1 MATPKATKA
10 PKAARP
16 PSGEPPV
23 VTYRRTVSGMLAL
36 IEHDPVKVADAVN
49 VLFAGAEETNPG
61 GLTSLVMRSLPDRDV
76 FADNVVDVDA
86 LDQRADPCGRWGRE
100 DWEAAQHNLA
110 WYVVYVDAMHGCA
123 VAADLR
129 RGGVL

>member
-1 MATPKATKA
+1 MAAPKA
-10 PKAARP
+10 PKARP
-16 PSGEPPV
+16 TPVEPPV
-23 VTYRRTVSGMLAL
+23 VTYRRTVAGMLAH
-36 IEHDPVKVADAVN
+36 IEHNPRLVADAVN
-49 VLFAGAEETNPG
+49 ALFAGAEEANPG

-76 FADNVVDVDA
+76 FADNVIDVDA
-86 LDQRADPCGRWGRE
+86 LDHKVDPCARWGRE

-110 WYVVYVDAMHGCA
+110 WYVVFVDALHGCA

>member
-1 MATPKATKA
+1 MAATKA
-10 PKAARP
+10 SKARP
-16 PSGEPPV
+16 TPVEPPV
-23 VTYRRTVSGMLAL
+23 VTYRRTVAGMLAH
-36 IEHDPVKVADAVN
+36 IEHDPRLVADAVN
-49 VLFAGAEETNPG
+49 VLFAGAEEANPG

-76 FADNVVDVDA
+76 FADNVIDVDA
-86 LDQRADPCGRWGRE
+86 LDHKVDPCARWGRE

-110 WYVVYVDAMHGCA
+110 WYVVFVDALHGCA